1 MAYGVVH
8 TEKRHSQDAHGIQG
22 ENNRDASKQREFTAS
37 NINWEKTNDNIYF
50 KKSDDW
56 LGDIKGEL
64 KAHGIEKW
72 RKDAVMFID
81 SVYSASPEFFE
92 GKNKYEVEGYFRQCL
107 SFHEKEYGG
116 HVINAVVHL
125 DETTPHMH
133 VVSVPI
139 VEKEA
144 KQEKDEN
151 GLIKPT
157 QKEYSLSAKKV
168 IGNQS
173 QMRRAQDHFYEQ
185 VEKGWGLERGET
197 GDPKKKKKHLSN
209 LEYKTQAE
217 EKKLAEV
224 MQKRGEM
231 EQQLASARQCLEG
244 RQLTNDRFNDL
255 VNYLDNTYG
264 KEVVDEYL
272 TWEKSMEDVLE
283 DALEWGE

>member
-8 TEKRHSQDAHGIQG
+8 TEKRHSQDVHGISA
-22 ENNRDASKQREFTAS
+22 ENNRDVNNQREFTAS
-37 NINWEKTNDNIYF
+37 NINWEKTQDNIYF

-64 KAHGIEKW
+64 RSHGSAKG
-72 RKDAVMFID
+72 RKDAVMWIH
-81 SVYSASPEFFE
+81 SVNSASPEFFE
-92 GKNKYEVEGYFRQCL
+92 DKNKYEIEGFFRQCL
-107 SFHEKEYGG
+107 AFHEKEYGG

-125 DETTPHMH
+125 DEPTPHMH

-185 VEKGWGLERGET
+185 VEQRWGLERGET

-209 LEYKTQAE
+209 LEYKVQEE
-217 EKKLAEV
+217 EKKLAEI

-231 EQQLASARQCLEG
+231 TQQIANARQCLEG

-255 VNYLDNTYG
+255 VGYLDDMYG
-264 KEVVDEYL
+264 KEVADGYFE
-272 TWEKSMEDVLE
+272 WEKGMEE
-283 DALEWGE
+283 GLEWGE